1 MGGEMVVA
9 RKKLFWGCVALIV
22 GVGLWVSVHERPE
35 PGRGRA
41 EKSSPQVPVRPEP
54 PARIAATNVV
64 LRAVAVE
71 EPESLREPAPTSSA
85 EAVRIVVGAD
95 PATANRYL
103 ARSRAVESLGD
114 DLAPG
119 EIRMLLDYLSSLHD
133 PLRPERVAALKNDV
147 MNALRRQRVPP
158 PGLAPRLIGM
168 FGDRRQEPVIQDYCI
183 QHLGAFQER
192 LQDAGQLEDVRKC
205 LREAA
210 LRETYSYSGTAL
222 IALTRLPHPA
232 ESDRM
237 FLELRTVAI
246 VGNPA
251 AHEAARITA
260 MQIASELGHV
270 GALPA
275 IRAVAES
282 PEISVSLRTAAIG
295 ALGVFGDKSD
305 AERLSRLL
313 VGNPNPRL
321 LPALNAALDRIAQR
335 AK

>member
-1 MGGEMVVA
+1 MKRHKV
-9 RKKLFWGCVALIV
+9 FWVCVALV
-22 GVGLWVSVHERPE
+22 VLGAGFWVAVNERPE

-41 EKSSPQVPVRPEP
+41 EISSPLPPVRPSP
-54 PARIAATNVV
+54 PVRIAATNVV

-95 PATANRYL
+95 PATTNRYL
-103 ARSRAVESLGD
+103 ARSRAVETLGD
-114 DLAPG
+114 DLSPG

-158 PGLAPRLIGM
+158 TALAPRLIRM
-168 FGDRRQEPVIQDYCI
+168 FREGRHEPAVLDYCI

-210 LRETYSYSGTAL
+210 LRETFSYSGTAL

-232 ESDRM
+232 ESDRA
-237 FLELRTVAI
+237 FLMSRTVAI
-246 VGNPA
+246 AGNA
-251 AHEAARITA
+251 SAHEAARITA

-270 GALPA
+270 DALPT

-282 PEISVSLRTAAIG
+282 SEISVSLRTAAIG

-305 AERLSRLL
+305 AERLKRLL
-313 VGNPNPRL
+313 DGNPNPRL

>member
-1 MGGEMVVA
+1 MVVA

-22 GVGLWVSVHERPE
+22 VVGLWVSVHERPE

-41 EKSSPQVPVRPEP
+41 EISSPLPPVRPSP
-54 PARIAATNVV
+54 PVRIAATNVV

-103 ARSRAVESLGD
+103 ARSRAVESLGA

-147 MNALRRQRVPP
+147 MNALRSQRVPP
-158 PGLAPRLIGM
+158 PGLAPRLICI

-282 PEISVSLRTAAIG
+282 HGSSASLRTAAIG
-295 ALGVFGDKSD
+295 ALGVFGDKGD
-305 AERLSRLL
+305 AERLKRLL
-313 VGNPNPRL
+313 DGNPNPRL

>member
-1 MGGEMVVA
+1 MVVA

-22 GVGLWVSVHERPE
+22 VVGLWVSVHERPE
-35 PGRGRA
+35 PGRRSA
-41 EKSSPQVPVRPEP
+41 DASSPQPPVRPSP
-54 PARIAATNVV
+54 PVRIAATNVI

-85 EAVRIVVGAD
+85 EAVRIVVGTD

-114 DLAPG
+114 DLSPD

-147 MNALRRQRVPP
+147 MNALRSQRVPP
-158 PGLAPRLIGM
+158 PGLAPRLICI
-168 FGDRRQEPVIQDYCI
+168 FGDRRQERVIQDYCI

-232 ESDRM
+232 ESDRA
-237 FLELRTVAI
+237 FLMSRTVAI
-246 VGNPA
+246 AGNPA

-270 GALPA
+270 DALPT

-282 PEISVSLRTAAIG
+282 SEISVSLRTAAIG
-295 ALGVFGDKSD
+295 ALGVFGDKAD
-305 AERLSRLL
+305 AERLNQLL
-313 VGNPNPRL
+313 AGNPNPRL